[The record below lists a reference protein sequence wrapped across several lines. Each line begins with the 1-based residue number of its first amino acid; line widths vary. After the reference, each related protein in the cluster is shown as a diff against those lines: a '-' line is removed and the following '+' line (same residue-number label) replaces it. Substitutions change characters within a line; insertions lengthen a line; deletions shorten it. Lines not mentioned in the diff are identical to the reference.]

1 MSSITLSTTDI
12 DNIIKKMIKKFEN
25 STLEI
30 DELYANK
37 NYICYENNCIA
48 RNFYSR
54 MRDDFMDSKI
64 KIDMFSANQLKIIKW
79 LNIKRC
85 TKNKC
90 GQWKDVGTTFSSCSK
105 CKIVQEEKKK
115 KIKFMSIAKSS
126 VCIETDICSICMDD
140 MNEGQQI
147 SKLCCNHC
155 FHPTCIEKL
164 VLKHKKQ
171 QCPNCRT
178 DINTKRVTT
187 SKKKK

>member
-12 DNIIKKMIKKFEN
+12 DNVIKKMIKKFEN

-30 DELYANK
+30 DELYVNK
-37 NYICYENNCIA
+37 NYIRYENNCIA
-48 RNFYSR
+48 QNFYIR
-54 MRDDFMDSKI
+54 MRHDFMDSNI

-90 GQWKDVGTTFSSCSK
+90 GQWQDVRTTFSSCSK

-115 KIKFMSIAKSS
+115 KIKFMSIVKSS

-155 FHPTCIEKL
+155 FHPTCIEQL